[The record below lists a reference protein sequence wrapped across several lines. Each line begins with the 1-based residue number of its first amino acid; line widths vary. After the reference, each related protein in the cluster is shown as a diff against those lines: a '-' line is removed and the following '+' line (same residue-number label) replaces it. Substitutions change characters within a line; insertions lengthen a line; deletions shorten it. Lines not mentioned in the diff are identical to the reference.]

1 MAAMIAAPELVG
13 SREEALELLSGLP
26 LNLSDQMVV
35 VSFDLNR
42 STRPS
47 FVDELVKEIL
57 VVRCAKELNLRGVSE
72 TVHHYAQRSAT
83 SRQVDRRLTFS

>member
-1 MAAMIAAPELVG
+1 MTAIIAAPELVG
-13 SREEALELLSGLP
+13 SREQALDLLSGLP
-26 LNLSDQMVV
+26 LNISDQIVI

-47 FVDELVKEIL
+47 FVDELVKGIL

-83 SRQVDRRLTFS
+83 SRRVDSRLTFS